1 MEAST
6 ERYLQANLGPLSGII
21 SNSLGSVNS
30 GTITVEVDRQFL
42 LRLKINQNELN
53 KINLEV
59 GQKFMEILL
68 EAFTGVISVDGEG
81 VNGEDAKI
89 MLEPPSEIVFAEIV
103 DDLRSIVTC

>member
-6 ERYLQANLGPLSGII
+6 ERYRQANLGPLSGII
-21 SNSLGSVNS
+21 SNSLRSVNS
-30 GTITVEVDRQFL
+30 GTITMEVDRQFL

-68 EAFTGVISVDGEG
+68 EAFTGVISVDG
-81 VNGEDAKI
+81 
-89 MLEPPSEIVFAEIV
+89 
-103 DDLRSIVTC
+103 RR

>member
-6 ERYLQANLGPLSGII
+6 ERYRQANLGPLSDII

-30 GTITVEVDRQFL
+30 GTITMEVDKQFL

-68 EAFTGVISVDGEG
+68 EAFTGVISVDG
-81 VNGEDAKI
+81 
-89 MLEPPSEIVFAEIV
+89 
-103 DDLRSIVTC
+103 RR

>member
-6 ERYLQANLGPLSGII
+6 ERYRQANLGPLSGII

-81 VNGEDAKI
+81 ENGEDAKI
-89 MLEPPSEIVFAEIV
+89 MPEPPFR
-103 DDLRSIVTC
+103 D